1 MQVAAIIATA
11 LIVAGFL
18 LWLLDR
24 RTLRKAAEAERSAAS
39 EGSASAGRSGS
50 AAALGEAASPERSAS
65 AAALREA
72 ASPERGRSAAALGEA
87 ASSERSGSAAGAEKS
102 ASAASPAKAAPER
115 SASAASA
122 KEKEEPGWSS
132 SQAAGAGAA
141 GVVSSG
147 AEPEGEA
154 CCGQHYS
161 CEKDSLLTAVASG
174 IDYYEDE
181 ELDRYAGRKPD
192 DYSEAEKDEFR
203 DVMLTLL
210 PSDLAGWGRSIQ
222 LRGINLPAEVRDE
235 FLLLIDELRAAK
247 TKTTE

>member
-24 RTLRKAAEAERSAAS
+24 RSLRKAAEAERSAAS
-39 EGSASAGRSGS
+39 EGSASAERSG
-50 AAALGEAASPERSAS
+50 S

-72 ASPERGRSAAALGEA
+72 ASP
-87 ASSERSGSAAGAEKS
+87 ERSGSAAGAEKS

-115 SASAASA
+115 SASA

-141 GVVSSG
+141 GVVSSAGAGAQAPG

-161 CEKDSLLTAVASG
+161 CEKDSLLTAVSAG

-210 PSDLAGWGRSIQ
+210 PGDLAGWGRSIQ

-247 TKTTE
+247 TKITE